1 MMTKKIALIC
11 GSIQK
16 DSFSAKVLRE
26 VFTKYQNEN
35 VQLDYIDFN
44 EYELPFFDGSNEC
57 REKAAR
63 FAQKIDASD
72 GYIIISPEYHNSFS
86 GVLKNA
92 FDFLNGSQ
100 FKGKPVAIMSTSGGG
115 KGGINCL
122 NAMRLF
128 LRGLYAMVLP
138 DQLVINKCDMIDEDK
153 VSKVFKL
160 VDDTVDFLE
169 FRAYQE
175 KSSLKILQDTK

>member
-1 MMTKKIALIC
+1 MTKKITLIC

-16 DSFSAKVLRE
+16 DSFSAKVLQE
-26 VFTKYQNEN
+26 VFINYQNEN
-35 VQLDYIDFN
+35 IQLEYIDFN
-44 EYELPFFDGSNEC
+44 EYNLPFFDGSNEC
-57 REKAAR
+57 REKATE
-63 FAQKIDASD
+63 FAHKIDSSD

-100 FKGKPVAIMSTSGGG
+100 FKGKPVGIMATSGGG

-138 DQLVINKCDMIDEDK
+138 DQLVINKCDAIDEDTVAK
-153 VSKVFKL
+153 VHNL
-160 VDDTVDFLE
+160 VDDIVEFLN
-169 FRAYQE
+169 FREYQE
-175 KSSLKILQDTK
+175 KSSFKILQDTK